1 MNELSNECT
10 KIFALYIINQVYPCS
25 IIPNGIKD
33 ILTYSDQI
41 NAFYFQL
48 KNPEKRLVIVI
59 IFFNQLVLKKK

>member
-10 KIFALYIINQVYPCS
+10 KIVALYIINQEHPCS
-25 IIPNGIKD
+25 IVPNRTKD

-59 IFFNQLVLKKK
+59 IVFNQLVFKK

>member
-10 KIFALYIINQVYPCS
+10 KIVAVYIINQEHPCS
-25 IIPNGIKD
+25 IVPNRTKD

-41 NAFYFQL
+41 HAFYFQL

-59 IFFNQLVLKKK
+59 IFFNQLVLKK